1 MDAASRAARRPYTD
15 AGHELKTFNVQ
26 DDQGIK
32 SLQRPGFPITIVTC
46 RAATLA
52 PYLEQQ

>member
-1 MDAASRAARRPYTD
+1 MDAASCAARQPHTN

-26 DDQGIK
+26 DGQG
-32 SLQRPGFPITIVTC
+32 LQRLDFPITIVTC